1 MWIRNEYYTQFQL
14 LTLSL
19 ALQCNARTEW
29 PLVYLSK
36 VVKPMD
42 KIENSSTNTYL
53 SKMQL
58 LFPYHRMTKQTDR
71 GEIEGSFTQNLA
83 ATRWYIYITD
93 RQLLFAAI
101 NMVSK

>member
-1 MWIRNEYYTQFQL
+1 
-14 LTLSL
+14 
-19 ALQCNARTEW
+19 
-29 PLVYLSK
+29 
-36 VVKPMD
+36 MD

-101 NMVSK
+101 NMVLKTHSSYSKKLKAGILVHGAINMHY